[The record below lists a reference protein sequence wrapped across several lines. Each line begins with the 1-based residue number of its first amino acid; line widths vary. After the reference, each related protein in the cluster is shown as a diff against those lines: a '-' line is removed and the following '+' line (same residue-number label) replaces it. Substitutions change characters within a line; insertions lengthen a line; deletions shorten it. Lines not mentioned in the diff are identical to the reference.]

1 MNLLQPE
8 SDKFRK
14 LMLKKQKRES
24 RKPKNV
30 LSEFKSEDISG
41 HKFEDLDSVLQSLGE
56 VKEEKKGKVKKNK
69 VEKGKVSNDGKKTR
83 RSVEKEVISG
93 EEDPDEETIE
103 AKETEEEEEEE
114 EVEMSKDAKVTT
126 TGRRSRLG
134 VESGK
139 ASNQSGDLVGKELV
153 DFQNNFNLV
162 TSTVPE
168 PGVLTKPR
176 SQESLSVATEFTK
189 VTKRHRGKKSKEE
202 MANQQMGGG
211 QMQMQTG
218 SKQLVANNPQ
228 TPRYAM
234 RAREPQAIN
243 SMAPAAEP
251 GMRHTTSSST
261 SSSSPPGFQTS
272 DFPSLS
278 VGKFDF
284 PSLGSNK
291 SDFPS
296 LGGNGKPVSE
306 SSEATNK
313 KLLATPWARVVSSD
327 KAVNNCDRVTPLPS
341 TSSDIKEEK
350 DREKVVVEIEKDNE
364 DREDEVTQV
373 PEDLTLKQEEE
384 EEDEVTQVPEDLT
397 LKQEE

>member
-1 MNLLQPE
+1 MMKDVKVIGR
-8 SDKFRK
+8 S
-14 LMLKKQKRES
+14 S
-24 RKPKNV
+24 RQ
-30 LSEFKSEDISG
+30 SEDPG
-41 HKFEDLDSVLQSLGE
+41 
-56 VKEEKKGKVKKNK
+56 
-69 VEKGKVSNDGKKTR
+69 
-83 RSVEKEVISG
+83 
-93 EEDPDEETIE
+93 
-103 AKETEEEEEEE
+103 
-114 EVEMSKDAKVTT
+114 
-126 TGRRSRLG
+126 
-134 VESGK
+134 
-139 ASNQSGDLVGKELV
+139 NQLIGKELV
-153 DFQNNFNLV
+153 DFQNNFNLI
-162 TSTVPE
+162 TSASPE

-202 MANQQMGGG
+202 MVNQQMGGG

-218 SKQLVANNPQ
+218 NKQLVASNPQ

-234 RAREPQAIN
+234 RAREPQVIN

-284 PSLGSNK
+284 PSLGGNK

-296 LGGNGKPVSE
+296 LGGNGRPVSE

-350 DREKVVVEIEKDNE
+350 DREKVVVEIEEDNE
-364 DREDEVTQV
+364 DGEDEVTQV
-373 PEDLTLKQEEE
+373 SEDLTLKQEEE
-384 EEDEVTQVPEDLT
+384 EEEEAFEVVEKVVDAKNIETGEACELVSET
-397 LKQEE
+397 EESRSEVKSSGIEVG